1 MDNILTYLLGHK
13 IALIENLGVTRD
25 SFDSI
30 DLSDNEIKK
39 LESFPVLRRLQN
51 LYMNNNLL
59 SHIDAAVGNSL
70 PQLETLILTNNY
82 FRELD
87 QLEPLRNFKT
97 LKTLSLLDNQVSKRE
112 NYRIHVISLV
122 PSLKTLDFQKVK
134 QQVRR
139 VCKILTM

>member
-1 MDNILTYLLGHK
+1 
-13 IALIENLGVTRD
+13 
-25 SFDSI
+25 
-30 DLSDNEIKK
+30 
-39 LESFPVLRRLQN
+39 
-51 LYMNNNLL
+51 MNNNLL

-134 QQVRR
+134 QQVCR